1 MTPTIPIAARILAV
15 EEDSLLAGQLQ
26 MHLQESGHCVTLSDG
41 DNGLLLAER
50 GNFDLILL
58 AILGP
63 DGLGMLEQLRRRSR
77 VPVLLMSALGEEQ
90 HRIAGFSLGA
100 DDYLPKPFSIAE
112 LCVRVTA
119 ILRRVAYER
128 QTPPPRESNELYF
141 DEASSDVSL
150 ADSYAGL
157 TASEYRVLKL
167 LWQHSNE
174 VLSKTFLYQQALRR
188 GYARHDRSLDM
199 HISHIR
205 RKLQAIGYRAARLET
220 VWGQGYMLVGLQ
232 DPQSESV

>member
-1 MTPTIPIAARILAV
+1 MTPSMPIAARILAV
-15 EEDSLLAGQLQ
+15 EDDSLLAGQLQ

-58 AILGP
+58 TVLGSE
-63 DGLGMLEQLRRRSR
+63 GLGVLQQLRRRSH
-77 VPVLLMSALGEEQ
+77 VPVLLMSALDDEQ
-90 HRIAGFSLGA
+90 NRIAGFSLGA

-112 LCVRVTA
+112 LGVRVTA

-128 QTPPPRESNELYF
+128 QGLPSCEPDELYF
-141 DEASSDVSL
+141 DETNSDVSL
-150 ADSYAGL
+150 AGSRAGL
-157 TASEYRVLKL
+157 TASEYRVLEL
-167 LWQHSNE
+167 LWQHPNE

-205 RKLQAIGYRAARLET
+205 RKLQTIGYRAARLET
-220 VWGQGYMLVGLQ
+220 VWGQGYMLAGG
-232 DPQSESV
+232 SERSAGNV

>member
-1 MTPTIPIAARILAV
+1 MPIAARILVV

-26 MHLQESGHCVTLSDG
+26 RHLQESGHCVTLSDG

-58 AILGP
+58 PVLGSE
-63 DGLGMLEQLRRRSR
+63 GLGVLQQLRRRSH
-77 VPVLLMSALGEEQ
+77 VPVLLMSALDDEQ
-90 HRIAGFSLGA
+90 NRIAGFSLGA
-100 DDYLPKPFSIAE
+100 DDYLPKPFSIVE
-112 LCVRVTA
+112 LGVRVSA

-128 QTPPPRESNELYF
+128 QRPPSWEPDELYF
-141 DEASSDVSL
+141 DETNSDVSL
-150 ADSYAGL
+150 AGSRAGL
-157 TASEYRVLKL
+157 TASEYRVLEL
-167 LWQHSNE
+167 LWQHLNE

-205 RKLQAIGYRAARLET
+205 RKLQTIGYRAARLET
-220 VWGQGYMLVGLQ
+220 VWGQGYMLAGG
-232 DPQSESV
+232 SERSAGNV

>member
-1 MTPTIPIAARILAV
+1 MTPTMPIAARILAV
-15 EEDSLLAGQLQ
+15 EGDSLLARELQ
-26 MHLQESGHCVTLSDG
+26 THLQRRGHCVTLSVG
-41 DNGLLLAER
+41 NNGLLLAEH

-58 AILGP
+58 AILGT
-63 DGLGMLEQLRRRSR
+63 DGLGMLEQLRRRSH
-77 VPVLLMSALGEEQ
+77 VPVLLMSALGDEQ

-100 DDYLPKPFSIAE
+100 DDYLPKPFSITE

-128 QTPPPRESNELYF
+128 KTSLPSESGELVF
-141 DEASSDVSL
+141 DETNTDVSL
-150 ADSYAGL
+150 ADSPAGL
-157 TASEYRVLKL
+157 TASEYRVLEL
-167 LWQHSNE
+167 LWQHLNE
-174 VLSKTFLYQQALRR
+174 VLSKPFLYQQALRR

-205 RKLQAIGYRAARLET
+205 RKLQVIGYRAARLET

-232 DPQSESV
+232 EPLSESV